1 MQRLYGDVSW
11 QMICT
16 KIYRV
21 IWWSCGLQPSQVHY
35 IAQQQTQCLPILTTL
50 ICQPTNKY
58 FVITEQQCIFW
69 RFFFRN
75 DTAGDNFGILDPYS
89 FRHKPSHTPTEVTTS
104 QHSEFIWPALLVRIN
119 TSVSNKASSRMCHLE
134 GDQLFP
140 IVRFVYTTSASSCTN
155 FRE

>member
-69 RFFFRN
+69 RFFFPEWHSWRQ
-75 DTAGDNFGILDPYS
+75 
-89 FRHKPSHTPTEVTTS
+89 FRYP
-104 QHSEFIWPALLVRIN
+104 R
-119 TSVSNKASSRMCHLE
+119 SV
-134 GDQLFP
+134 F
-140 IVRFVYTTSASSCTN
+140 F
-155 FRE
+155 